1 MARSRGP
8 LYMGV
13 DLHYGNPASTRGARY
28 YIVVVDQD
36 GGLVAKA
43 PESSI
48 ARLVR
53 LAWEYRPR
61 VIAVDNPYELAQTTR
76 DLVRILS
83 MLPPDAM
90 VIQVNMGE
98 DGPIDVREAARRAG
112 LDPGQGKPSPGR
124 TAYLLAVLAS
134 RGVGKPLRVV
144 EEKTL
149 ITVSRGRGGSSG
161 GWSQQ
166 RFQRRVRATIHAVAT
181 RIKEELDK
189 AGLEYDYRYRRSTG
203 GLESAVFTVYAPRS
217 RLQGVVKPYRGPD
230 YTIEVKPVYRAKLY
244 LEEGRGKP
252 VIVGLDPGISTGLA
266 VIDLAGRVLHLASY
280 KGIDRGGIIQ
290 EILAHGS
297 PIIVAADVNPPPDT
311 VRSVAS
317 KLGAEVYTPPQD
329 MTTEEKRELAS
340 RIHGAKPRDS
350 HQRDALAA
358 AYKAY
363 QALLSKMRQ
372 IDSYLG
378 KFDLELDP
386 EEVKAE
392 VLRGTTLA
400 EAVERQIMRI
410 IGETRRGEEKQ
421 RPARREQRQEAG
433 EGVDYAGIIEGLKAE
448 KRRLEDKI
456 AALEAE
462 LERERLNARLAIQEA
477 RAEAY
482 RDQELRALRSRIER
496 LEEEARKLKD
506 MVEEYKSAANR
517 LAAMVVAAARGDL
530 VLAARVKV
538 LTTRNVNRI
547 PQGARILIVEDP
559 NTFEKAALERLAEAG
574 IEGVIVEPGPLAN
587 ALRRAMTPALRPG
600 YRVVE
605 EAGVVLVESRA
616 LEDALLE
623 KRRIEEERASRI
635 DLERLIS
642 EYRMRRMKA

>member
-1 MARSRGP
+1 MARSGGP

-13 DLHYGNPASTRGARY
+13 DLHYGNPASARGARY
-28 YIVVVDQD
+28 YIVVVDTE

-61 VIAVDNPYELAQTTR
+61 AIAVDNPYELAQSTR

-83 MLPPDAM
+83 MLPPDVM
-90 VIQVNMGE
+90 VIQVNMDDEGLL
-98 DGPIDVREAARRAG
+98 DVREAARRAG
-112 LDPGQGKPSPGR
+112 LDPGQGKLSPGR

-149 ITVSRGRGGSSG
+149 ITVSRGRGGSAG

-181 RIKEELDK
+181 KIKEELDK
-189 AGLEYDYRYRRSTG
+189 AGLEYDYRYRRSKG

-217 RLQGVVKPYRGPD
+217 RLRGVVKPYRGPD
-230 YTIEVKPVYRAKLY
+230 YSVEVKPVYRAKIY
-244 LEEGRGKP
+244 LEEGRGRP

-266 VIDLAGRVLHLASY
+266 IMDLAGRILHLASY
-280 KGIDRGGIIQ
+280 KGIDRGGLIQ

-311 VRSVAS
+311 VRNIAS

-340 RIHGAKPRDS
+340 RIQGAKPRDS

-410 IGETRRGEEKQ
+410 IGESRRGEEKP
-421 RPARREQRQEAG
+421 RVARREQRQEAG

-462 LERERLNARLAIQEA
+462 LERERINARLAIQGA

-482 RDQELRALRSRIER
+482 RDQELRTLRSRVER
-496 LEEEARKLKD
+496 LEEEARKLRSMIED
-506 MVEEYKSAANR
+506 YKSMTAR
-517 LAAMVVAAARGDL
+517 LAGMVVDAARGNL

-538 LTTRNVNRI
+538 LTSRNVNRI
-547 PQGARILIVEDP
+547 PQGTRILLVEDS
-559 NTFEKAALERLAEAG
+559 NTFERAALEKLAEAG
-574 IEGVIVEPGPLAN
+574 VEGVIVEPGPLAN
-587 ALRRAMTPALRPG
+587 ALRKAMIPALRPI

-616 LEDALLE
+616 LEDALE
-623 KRRIEEERASRI
+623 ERRRLEEERASRV
-635 DLERLIS
+635 DLERLIT